1 MNENKFIKKF
11 QNKTDSELEHVLENK
26 ESYNEQAISASIQ
39 ILKERNGQST
49 ELETQI
55 ELGNQNE
62 QSTTEMKIEYE
73 NLRNAVKR
81 KYSFKYKPEFSEIFK
96 TEINDSQIIPLII
109 EVFEKLE
116 WPIVFQN
123 KKSVE
128 AKCQGDFSKL
138 VGKLTITKNNSGRI
152 EVNSKSLEG
161 NFFDFGKNSKRTGLF
176 IALFQKLATEYQESG
191 KLTELETEFEKQN
204 SWAEYEIP
212 SELPSPKEFGK
223 PNLNLSIIGGFVIAT
238 LFGLLIAFLT
248 VKFTYFIG
256 LYEVGIGLGVGYLLG
271 QVLKKTNYIDF
282 RPIQFIIGGMMVVM
296 FFTNLFTQYQL
307 IIAENNISGLGFF
320 EFMELRFENGLT
332 IKDLDTGWIGLV
344 LSWIFQIVFPFFLA
358 QAKVAG
364 ITMNYM
370 IEKIPEKVIE
380 YTIYLF
386 EMDKSESE
394 VRAELAQKGWNK
406 KSDQDEV
413 FDALGAMSGFQQHN
427 RE

>member
-1 MNENKFIKKF
+1 MNL
-11 QNKTDSELEHVLENK
+11 ELENL
-26 ESYNEQAISASIQ
+26 
-39 ILKERNGQST
+39 QST
-49 ELETQI
+49 
-55 ELGNQNE
+55 
-62 QSTTEMKIEYE
+62 
-73 NLRNAVKR
+73 VKT
-81 KYSFKYKPEFSEIFK
+81 KYSFKYKPEFSESFK
-96 TEINDSQIIPLII
+96 TDLKDNQIIPLII

-116 WPIVFQN
+116 WSIVFTD

-128 AKCQGDFSKL
+128 AKRKNDWNKL
-138 VGKLTITKNNSGRI
+138 TEKITITKKSSGRI
-152 EVNSKSLEG
+152 EAHSKTIEG
-161 NFFDFGKNSKRTGLF
+161 NFVDFGKNSKRTGLF

-191 KLTELETEFEKQN
+191 KLTELETEYEKQN

-223 PNLNLSIIGGFVIAT
+223 PNLNLSIIGGFVIAI

-248 VKFTYFIG
+248 VNFTYFIV
-256 LYEVGIGLGVGYLLG
+256 LYEVGIGLGVGYLFG
-271 QVLKKTNYIDF
+271 QVLKKTNYIEF

-307 IIAENNISGLGFF
+307 IITENNISGLGFF
-320 EFMELRFENGLT
+320 EFIKLRFESGLT
-332 IKDLDTGWIGLV
+332 IKDLDTGWIGLS
-344 LSWIFQIVFPFFLA
+344 LSWIFQIVLPFFIA

-370 IEKIPEKVIE
+370 IEKIPEKVLE

-394 VRAELAQKGWNK
+394 VRIELAQKGWNK

-413 FDALGAMSGFQQHN
+413 LEALRAVSGFHQSN